1 MMEALRQARKAFAA
15 NEVPVGAIIVCGE
28 RIIARAHN
36 QVEMLKD
43 ATAHAEML
51 AMTMAASALD
61 NWRLLEATLYVTVE
75 PCMMCVGALFLSR
88 IKRVVWGADDP
99 RQGAGGSF
107 VDLFAKPH
115 PIHHIE
121 VQKGVLAEECGN
133 LMHQFFLK
141 RRQEKKDG

>member
-1 MMEALRQARKAFAA
+1 MREALRQARKAYAA
-15 NEVPVGAIIVCGE
+15 NEVPVGAIIVCE
-28 RIIARAHN
+28 EKIIARAHN

-51 AMTMAASALD
+51 ALTMAAAALD
-61 NWRLLEATLYVTVE
+61 NWRLLESTLYVTVE
-75 PCMMCVGALFLSR
+75 PCIMCVGAIFLSR

-115 PIHHIE
+115 PIHRVE
-121 VQKGVLAEECGN
+121 VHKGVLAEECGN
-133 LMHQFFLK
+133 LMQQFFLK
-141 RRQEKKDG
+141 RRQQKENG